1 MISSRVKNLKN
12 NTPAWIMHLKLTI
25 FLTTLVYKFLFF
37 IFKMLHTEEE
47 LENILNNFKERILV
61 KNCLECV
68 EKKSF
73 YTDGRVVCCNKIKKH
88 RYSIYKNTCFY
99 HRKVSIITIL
109 KIINLFLNNMPY
121 KLIAYIG
128 GLSRN
133 RVTDIIYMFNYSSI
147 PDYYLNIFKI
157 GRNIQYN

>member
-1 MISSRVKNLKN
+1 
-12 NTPAWIMHLKLTI
+12 MHLKITTL
-25 FLTTLVYKFLFF
+25 LTTPVLNFLSL
-37 IFKMLHTEEE
+37 IFKMLHIEEE

-99 HRKVSIITIL
+99 HRKVLIITIL
-109 KIINLFLNNMPY
+109 KIIDLFLNNVPY
-121 KLIAYIG
+121 KLITNIS

-133 RVTDIIYMFNYSSI
+133 RVTDIIYMLNYSSI
-147 PDYYLNIFKI
+147 LNYCLNTFKL
-157 GRNIQYN
+157 GGTYNII